1 MVLKIAIINHVL
13 WLSLSITTVISKDKS
28 YTINNNLESKMF
40 NNYNQNH
47 YLVFN
52 DTTGS
57 RRHRICIINGEGE
70 DDLTLT
76 LQNVWST
83 ICDDDDEH
91 ITLGRSVHH
100 CDSTLSSL
108 TLTLK
113 TKLFKIEIYRR
124 SSIFQ
129 IEVKL
134 ASDKKLHCYAGTQ
147 DFDTEKDENNNII
160 IYIVIP
166 SCVFVFFLLVAV
178 YSCFRF
184 KHSKSRPELMSQNE
198 YNTPENN
205 RDTDH
210 YDRPSTIYHLPTE
223 YLDAI

>member
-1 MVLKIAIINHVL
+1 MVLKIAIINHFL
-13 WLSLSITTVISKDKS
+13 WLSLSITTVISNDKS
-28 YTINNNLESKMF
+28 YKINDNLESEML

-47 YLVFN
+47 YLVFT

-57 RRHRICIINGEGE
+57 RRHRICIINGEEE

-83 ICDDDDEH
+83 MCNDDDEH

-100 CDSTLSSL
+100 CDRTLSSL
-108 TLTLK
+108 NITFK
-113 TKLFKIEIYRR
+113 TKQFKIEIYRR

-129 IEVKL
+129 IEVIV

-147 DFDTEKDENNNII
+147 DFYTEKDENNNII

-166 SCVFVFFLLVAV
+166 SCMFVFFLLVAV
-178 YSCFRF
+178 YSCYRF
-184 KHSKSRPELMSQNE
+184 MHSKSRPEPMPQNE
-198 YNTPENN
+198 YNPPENN
-205 RDTDH
+205 RDTHH
-210 YDRPSTIYHLPTE
+210 YDKPSTNCHLPTD
-223 YLDAI
+223 YLDVI